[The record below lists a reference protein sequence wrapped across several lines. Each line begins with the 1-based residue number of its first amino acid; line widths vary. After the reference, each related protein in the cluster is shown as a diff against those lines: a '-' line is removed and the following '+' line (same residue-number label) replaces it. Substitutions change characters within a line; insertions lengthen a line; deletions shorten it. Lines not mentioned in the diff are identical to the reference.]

1 MQIRG
6 DDSALR
12 ARCYHKL
19 GDWELEMTEHFG
31 LHPTHARTRHTKLSL
46 ALTAA
51 GARRLGQ

>member
-51 GARRLGQ
+51 GARRL